1 MSELITRRT
10 FLKAAGTAMAAA
22 AAGGMLAGCGNGEY
36 GATPGSPTLPAIDS
50 STSADFGSFTLDL
63 GPLSG
68 QWTSRTTYQSDGW
81 RHNYLYTGLNISAIT
96 SAVTLSTSHFTC
108 MHNKEK
114 LTVCSL
120 GNFGLKDDKTG
131 FKFITSVTVPAGQS
145 NTVPLY
151 IDLGPVN
158 TASFHRFYTGI
169 FTIAVKHG
177 STTKTFDYS
186 RNLSGDPNVLPD
198 F

>member
-22 AAGGMLAGCGNGEY
+22 AAGGMLAGCGNGDY
-36 GATPGSPTLPAIDS
+36 GATPGSPALPAIDS
-50 STSADFGSFTLDL
+50 STYADFGSFTVDL

-81 RHNYLYTGLNISAIT
+81 RHNYLYTGLKISTTT
-96 SAVTLSTSHFTC
+96 SAVNLSTGNFIC
-108 MHNKEK
+108 KHNNDT

-120 GNFGLKDDKTG
+120 NNFDLNDAKTG
-131 FKFITSVTVPAGQS
+131 FSFIKSVTVPAGQS
-145 NTVPLY
+145 KTFPLY

-158 TASFHRFYTGI
+158 TASFDQFYRGS
-169 FTIAVKHG
+169 FTITVKVG
-177 STTKTFDYS
+177 NTSRVFDYS
-186 RNLSGDPNVLPD
+186 GGLFSDPLVSNH
-198 F
+198 

>member
-50 STSADFGSFTLDL
+50 STYADFGSFTVDL

-81 RHNYLYTGLNISAIT
+81 RHNYLYTGLKISAYT
-96 SAVTLSTSHFTC
+96 SAVTLSTSNFTC
-108 MHNKEK
+108 MHNNEK

-120 GNFGLKDDKTG
+120 GNFGLNDAKTG

-158 TASFHRFYTGI
+158 TASFNQFYTGR
-169 FTIAVKHG
+169 FTITVKYG

-186 RNLSGDPNVLPD
+186 HNLSGDPNVT
-198 F
+198 

>member
-36 GATPGSPTLPAIDS
+36 GATPGSPA
-50 STSADFGSFTLDL
+50 L

-81 RHNYLYTGLNISAIT
+81 RHNYLYTGLKISALT
-96 SAVTLSTSHFTC
+96 SAVNLSTGNFTC
-108 MHNKEK
+108 MHNNEK

-120 GNFGLKDDKTG
+120 GNFGLNDAKTG

-158 TASFHRFYTGI
+158 TASFNQFYTGR
-169 FTIAVKHG
+169 FTITVRYG

-186 RNLSGDPNVLPD
+186 HNLSGDPNVT
-198 F
+198 

>member
-36 GATPGSPTLPAIDS
+36 GATPGSPALPAIDS
-50 STSADFGSFTLDL
+50 STYADFGSFMLDL

-81 RHNYLYTGLNISAIT
+81 RHNYLYTGLKISALT
-96 SAVTLSTSHFTC
+96 SAVNLSTGNFTC
-108 MHNKEK
+108 MHNNEK

-120 GNFGLKDDKTG
+120 GNFGLNDAKTG

-158 TASFHRFYTGI
+158 TTSLNVRGV
-169 FTIAVKHG
+169 FTVELKLG
-177 STTKTFDYS
+177 GKTATFKYQPIYD
-186 RNLSGDPNVLPD
+186 DPAIE
-198 F
+198 

>member
-50 STSADFGSFTLDL
+50 STYADFGSFTVDL

-81 RHNYLYTGLNISAIT
+81 RHNYLYTGLKISTTT
-96 SAVTLSTSHFTC
+96 SVVSLSTSNFIC
-108 MHNKEK
+108 KHNNDT

-120 GNFGLKDDKTG
+120 DNFDLNDAKTG
-131 FKFITSVTVPAGQS
+131 FNFIKSIKVPAGQS
-145 NTVPLY
+145 NTFPLY

-158 TASFHRFYTGI
+158 TDPFNKFYSGS
-169 FTIAVKHG
+169 FTITVKVG
-177 STTKTFDYS
+177 NISRTFDYS
-186 RNLSGDPNVLPD
+186 GGLINDPFVSNH
-198 F
+198 

>member
-10 FLKAAGTAMAAA
+10 FLKTAGTAMAAA
-22 AAGGMLAGCGNGEY
+22 AAGGMLAGCGNGDY
-36 GATPGSPTLPAIDS
+36 GATPGSPALPAIDD
-50 STSADFGSFTLDL
+50 STYADFDSFTVDL

-81 RHNYLYTGLNISAIT
+81 RHNYLYTGLKITAIT
-96 SAVTLSTSHFTC
+96 SAVTLSTGNFTC
-108 MHNKEK
+108 MHNNEK

-120 GNFGLKDDKTG
+120 GNFGLNDAKTG

-158 TASFHRFYTGI
+158 TASFDQFYRGS
-169 FTIAVKHG
+169 FTITVKVG
-177 STTKTFDYS
+177 NTSRVFDYS
-186 RNLSGDPNVLPD
+186 GGLYSDPLVSNY
-198 F
+198 

>member
-10 FLKAAGTAMAAA
+10 FLKTTGAAA
-22 AAGGMLAGCGNGEY
+22 LAVAASGMLAGCGNGEY

-50 STSADFGSFTLDL
+50 STYADFGSFTVDL

-81 RHNYLYTGLNISAIT
+81 RHNYLYTGLRISST
-96 SAVTLSTSHFTC
+96 STSDVALSTSNFIC
-108 MHNKEK
+108 KHNNKT

-120 GNFGLKDDKTG
+120 GNFDLNDAKTG
-131 FKFITSVTVPAGQS
+131 FNFIKNVEVPASQTK
-145 NTVPLY
+145 TVPLY

-158 TASFHRFYTGI
+158 TDPFNKFYSGS
-169 FTIAVKHG
+169 FTITVTVG
-177 STTKTFDYS
+177 NTSRVFDYS
-186 RNLSGDPNVLPD
+186 GGLINDPSVSNH
-198 F
+198 

>member
-10 FLKAAGTAMAAA
+10 FLKTTGAAMAAA

-36 GATPGSPTLPAIDS
+36 GATPGSPTLPAIDG
-50 STSADFGSFTLDL
+50 STYADFGSFTVDL

-81 RHNYLYTGLNISAIT
+81 RHNYLYTGLKISST
-96 SAVTLSTSHFTC
+96 STSDVTLSTSNFIC
-108 MHNKEK
+108 KHNNKT

-120 GNFGLKDDKTG
+120 GNFDLNDAKTG
-131 FKFITSVTVPAGQS
+131 FNFMKNVEVPASQTK
-145 NTVPLY
+145 TVPLY

-158 TASFHRFYTGI
+158 TDPFNKFYSGS
-169 FTIAVKHG
+169 FTITVKVG
-177 STTKTFDYS
+177 NTSRVFDY
-186 RNLSGDPNVLPD
+186 NGGLINDPSVSNH
-198 F
+198 

>member
-1 MSELITRRT
+1 MSELITRHT

-36 GATPGSPTLPAIDS
+36 GATPGSPALPAIDS
-50 STSADFGSFTLDL
+50 STSADFGSFTVDL

-81 RHNYLYTGLNISAIT
+81 RHNYLYTGLKISAIT
-96 SAVTLSTSHFTC
+96 SAVSLSTSNFTC
-108 MHNKEK
+108 KHNNDP

-120 GNFGLKDDKTG
+120 GNFGLNDAKTG

-158 TASFHRFYTGI
+158 TASFNQFYTGR
-169 FTIAVKHG
+169 FTITVNYR

-186 RNLSGDPNVLPD
+186 HNLSGDPNVT
-198 F
+198 

>member
-10 FLKAAGTAMAAA
+10 FLKTTGAAA
-22 AAGGMLAGCGNGEY
+22 LAVAASGMLAGCGNGEY

-50 STSADFGSFTLDL
+50 STYADFGSFTLDL

-81 RHNYLYTGLNISAIT
+81 RHNYLYTGLKISTTT
-96 SAVTLSTSHFTC
+96 SAVSLSTSNFIC
-108 MHNKEK
+108 KHNNDT

-120 GNFGLKDDKTG
+120 DNFDLNDAKTG
-131 FKFITSVTVPAGQS
+131 FNFIKSINVPAGQS
-145 NTVPLY
+145 KTFPLY

-158 TASFHRFYTGI
+158 TASFNQFYRGS
-169 FTIAVKHG
+169 FTITVKVG
-177 STTKTFDYS
+177 STSRVFDY
-186 RNLSGDPNVLPD
+186 NGGLINDPSVSNH
-198 F
+198 

>member
-10 FLKAAGTAMAAA
+10 FLKTTGAAA
-22 AAGGMLAGCGNGEY
+22 LAVAASGMLAGCGNGEY

-50 STSADFGSFTLDL
+50 STYADFGSFMLDL

-81 RHNYLYTGLNISAIT
+81 RHNYLYTGLKISSTST
-96 SAVTLSTSHFTC
+96 SAVNLSTNNFIC
-108 MHNKEK
+108 KHNNNP

-120 GNFGLKDDKTG
+120 DNFDLNDDKTG
-131 FKFITSVTVPAGQS
+131 FNFIKSINVPAGKS
-145 NTVPLY
+145 KTFPLY

-158 TASFHRFYTGI
+158 TASFNQFYTGS
-169 FTIAVKHG
+169 FTITVKYG

-186 RNLSGDPNVLPD
+186 HNLSGDPNVT
-198 F
+198 

>member
-22 AAGGMLAGCGNGEY
+22 AAGGMLAGCGNGDY
-36 GATPGSPTLPAIDS
+36 GATPGSPALPAIDS
-50 STSADFGSFTLDL
+50 STYADFGSFMLDL

-81 RHNYLYTGLNISAIT
+81 RHNYLYTGLKISAYT
-96 SAVTLSTSHFTC
+96 SAVTLSTSNFTC
-108 MHNKEK
+108 MHNNEK

-120 GNFGLKDDKTG
+120 GNFGLNDAKTG

-158 TASFHRFYTGI
+158 TASFNQFYTGR
-169 FTIAVKHG
+169 FTITVKYG
-177 STTKTFDYS
+177 STTKIFDYS
-186 RNLSGDPNVLPD
+186 HNLSGDPNVT
-198 F
+198 

>member
-10 FLKAAGTAMAAA
+10 FLKTTGAAA
-22 AAGGMLAGCGNGEY
+22 LAVAASGMLAGCGNGEY
-36 GATPGSPTLPAIDS
+36 GATPGSPALPAIDS
-50 STSADFGSFTLDL
+50 STYADFGSFMLDL

-81 RHNYLYTGLNISAIT
+81 RHNYLYTGLKISALT
-96 SAVTLSTSHFTC
+96 SAVNLSTSNFTC
-108 MHNKEK
+108 MHNNEK

-120 GNFGLKDDKTG
+120 GNFGLNDAKTG

-158 TASFHRFYTGI
+158 TASFNQFYTGR
-169 FTIAVKHG
+169 FTITVKYG
-177 STTKTFDYS
+177 STTKTFDYRDRKS
-186 RNLSGDPNVLPD
+186 VV
-198 F
+198 

>member
-36 GATPGSPTLPAIDS
+36 GATPGSPALPAIDS
-50 STSADFGSFTLDL
+50 STYADFGSFTVDL

-81 RHNYLYTGLNISAIT
+81 RHNYLYTGLNISAST
-96 SAVTLSTSHFTC
+96 SAVTLSTSNFTC
-108 MHNKEK
+108 MHNNEK

-120 GNFGLKDDKTG
+120 GNFGLNDAKTG
-131 FKFITSVTVPAGQS
+131 FNFIKSVAVPAGQS
-145 NTVPLY
+145 KTFPLY

-158 TASFHRFYTGI
+158 TASFDQFYRGS
-169 FTIAVKHG
+169 FTITVKVG
-177 STTKTFDYS
+177 NTSRVFDYS
-186 RNLSGDPNVLPD
+186 GGLYSDPLVFNY
-198 F
+198 

>member
-10 FLKAAGTAMAAA
+10 FLKTTGAAMAAA

-50 STSADFGSFTLDL
+50 STYADFGSFTVDL

-81 RHNYLYTGLNISAIT
+81 RHNYLYTGLKISTTT
-96 SAVTLSTSHFTC
+96 SVVSLSTSNFIC
-108 MHNKEK
+108 KHNNDT

-120 GNFGLKDDKTG
+120 DNFDLNDAKTG

-145 NTVPLY
+145 KTFPLY

-158 TASFHRFYTGI
+158 TASFDQFYRGS
-169 FTIAVKHG
+169 FTITVKVG
-177 STTKTFDYS
+177 NTSRVFDYS
-186 RNLSGDPNVLPD
+186 GGLINDPSVSNH
-198 F
+198 

>member
-22 AAGGMLAGCGNGEY
+22 AAGGMLAGCGNGDY
-36 GATPGSPTLPAIDS
+36 GATPGSPALPAIDS
-50 STSADFGSFTLDL
+50 STYADFGSFTVDL

-81 RHNYLYTGLNISAIT
+81 RHNYLYTGLKISAYT
-96 SAVTLSTSHFTC
+96 SAVTLSTSNFTC
-108 MHNKEK
+108 MHNNEK

-120 GNFGLKDDKTG
+120 GNFGLNDAKTG

-158 TASFHRFYTGI
+158 TASFNQFYTGR
-169 FTIAVKHG
+169 FTMTVKYG

-186 RNLSGDPNVLPD
+186 PNLSGDPNVT
-198 F
+198 

>member
-36 GATPGSPTLPAIDS
+36 GATPGSPALPAIDS
-50 STSADFGSFTLDL
+50 GTYADFDSFTVDL

-81 RHNYLYTGLNISAIT
+81 RHNYLYTGLKISST
-96 SAVTLSTSHFTC
+96 STSDVTLSTSNFIC
-108 MHNKEK
+108 KHNNKT

-120 GNFGLKDDKTG
+120 GNFDLNDAKTG
-131 FKFITSVTVPAGQS
+131 FNFIKNIEVPASQTK
-145 NTVPLY
+145 TVPLY

-158 TASFHRFYTGI
+158 TDPFNKFYSGS
-169 FTIAVKHG
+169 FTITVTVG
-177 STTKTFDYS
+177 NTSRVFDYS
-186 RNLSGDPNVLPD
+186 GGLINDPSVSNH
-198 F
+198 

>member
-10 FLKAAGTAMAAA
+10 FLKTTGAAA
-22 AAGGMLAGCGNGEY
+22 LAVAASGMLAGCGNGEY
-36 GATPGSPTLPAIDS
+36 GATPGSPALPAIDS
-50 STSADFGSFTLDL
+50 STYADFGSFMLDL

-81 RHNYLYTGLNISAIT
+81 RHNYLYTSLKISALT
-96 SAVTLSTSHFTC
+96 SAVNLSTSNFTC
-108 MHNKEK
+108 MHNNEK

-120 GNFGLKDDKTG
+120 GNFDLNDAKTG
-131 FKFITSVTVPAGQS
+131 FNFIKSVTVPAGQS
-145 NTVPLY
+145 KIFPLY

-158 TASFHRFYTGI
+158 TASFNQFYTGR
-169 FTIAVKHG
+169 FTITVKYG

-186 RNLSGDPNVLPD
+186 HNLSGDPNVT
-198 F
+198 

>member
-36 GATPGSPTLPAIDS
+36 GATPGSPALPAIDS
-50 STSADFGSFTLDL
+50 STYADFGSFTVDL

-81 RHNYLYTGLNISAIT
+81 RHNYLYTGLKISAST
-96 SAVTLSTSHFTC
+96 SAVTLYTSNFTC
-108 MHNKEK
+108 THNNEK

-120 GNFGLKDDKTG
+120 GNFSLNDAKTG

-145 NTVPLY
+145 STVPLY

-158 TASFHRFYTGI
+158 TASFNQFYTGS
-169 FTIAVKHG
+169 FTITVKYG
-177 STTKTFDYS
+177 STIKTFDYS
-186 RNLSGDPNVLPD
+186 HNLSGDPNVT
-198 F
+198 